1 MKHFTLS
8 WNQKKTYLQTKKLNT
23 ECKKEKKMPVHK
35 KLTQTQSPTERER
48 ETKQKNWEINK
59 EKFSTRK
66 I

>member
-1 MKHFTLS
+1 MLKARKRKH
-8 WNQKKTYLQTKKLNT
+8 LQTKKLNT
-23 ECKKEKKMPVHK
+23 ECKREKIPVHK
-35 KLTQTQSPTERER
+35 KAHTKRKREKKRAR